1 MRQRSRVLLTLL
13 SILLVFVCTLVI
25 IGPLG
30 VGAFSSHPATTHH
43 ASSHAPHLFVRQ
55 KTKAQM
61 LQQLASNLNYGGG
74 PVMAGTMQV
83 FAIFW
88 EPGNNVSANYNS
100 LIKRYFGDVGSTA
113 LYQVNAQYTQT
124 GGGFASGAVLSG
136 SWVDTGAY
144 PESPL
149 LDTDIQN
156 EVTHAQQANGWQ
168 STIDNIFFVFTGR
181 GENLC
186 FDSSQSQC
194 ANNTFCAYHNFFG
207 SNTIYAAMPYAASF
221 SCNPG
226 SSPNNDDADQTI
238 NVTSHEQ
245 MEAATDPLLNAWTDS
260 SGSEIGDKCAWTF
273 GPLDGQGADVV
284 WNSDPYIIQQEWD
297 NQSTSCRLTPSTP
310 PPPTPTPTQTPPPTP
325 TPGRTPTPPPT
336 PTQTPPPPTPTP
348 GRTPTPTPTPTP
360 GGNLVSNPGFESGH
374 AGWHE
379 SGANG
384 LELVDPTN
392 AHSGTYSAYLC
403 GYDHCNDQVWQAVT
417 LPASFGSV
425 TFSYWLFIGTSEMTT
440 TTCYDHFFARL
451 RTSSGATIATVQAQ
465 CNLNVH
471 GWTKYT
477 FTVTAALNAYR
488 GQTIQVYFQGTTDFI
503 LSTDFF
509 VDDIS
514 LVAA

>member
-13 SILLVFVCTLVI
+13 SIGLVFVCTLVI

-30 VGAFSSHPATTHH
+30 VGAFSSHGVTTQHTH
-43 ASSHAPHLFVRQ
+43 SHTPHMFIRQ

-61 LQQLASNLNYGGG
+61 LQQLGSNLNYGGG
-74 PVMAGTMQV
+74 PVMAGTMRV

-88 EPGNNVSANYNS
+88 EPGNNVSSSYNS
-100 LIKRYFGDVGSTA
+100 LITRYFGDVGGSQ
-113 LYQVNAQYTQT
+113 LYQINAQYTQT
-124 GGGFASGAVLSG
+124 GGGFASGSLFSG

-149 LDTDIQN
+149 LDTDVQN
-156 EVTHAQQANGWQ
+156 EVTHAMQANGWQ
-168 STIDNIFFVFTGR
+168 PSIDTMFFVFTGR
-181 GENLC
+181 SENLC
-186 FDSSQSQC
+186 FDNSQSQC
-194 ANNTFCAYHNFFG
+194 ASNTFCAYHNFFG

-273 GPLDGQGADVV
+273 GPLDGQGADVTL
-284 WNSDPYIIQQEWD
+284 NTHPYILQQEWD
-297 NQSTSCRLTPSTP
+297 NQTTSCRMTPSTQ
-310 PPPTPTPTQTPPPTP
+310 PPPTPTPGRTPTPVPTQTPPPTP
-325 TPGRTPTPPPT
+325 TPGRTPTPVPT
-336 PTQTPPPPTPTP
+336 PTQTPPPTPTP
-348 GRTPTPTPTPTP
+348 AP
-360 GGNLVSNPGFESGH
+360 GGNLLINPGFESGH
-374 AGWHE
+374 TTWQE

-384 LELVDPTN
+384 LELIDTTN
-392 AHSGTYSAYLC
+392 PHSGTYSAYLC
-403 GYDHCNDQVWQAVT
+403 GYDSCNDQIWQNVT
-417 LPASFGSV
+417 LPASFSSV
-425 TFSYWLFIGTSEMTT
+425 TFSYWLAVSTNEMST

-477 FTVTAALNAYR
+477 FTLTSQLRASM
-488 GQTIQVYFQGTTDFI
+488 GKTIQVYFQGTSDFI
-503 LSTDFF
+503 LSTSFF
-509 VDDIS
+509 VDDVS